1 MKSEITNKNTIAKPL
16 DRKSPRARWH
26 DYSGGEYFV
35 TVCTKN
41 RQHYFG
47 EVSSGNNVVLT
58 PIGSYLKMQIENL
71 PQHYPYASVFTYII
85 MPNHIHLIIKIDA
98 NKTPYDRR
106 DVARRIPTI
115 DMTAKNEYMRDIANK
130 QGWLSVC
137 IGGMKSAVTRFANAN
152 QIDFGW
158 QDSYH
163 DHIIRDINEMN
174 YIAGY
179 IVLNPVRWENDKFY
193 KSPTE

>member
-1 MKSEITNKNTIAKPL
+1 MKSEITNKKTFATHL

-41 RQHYFG
+41 RKHYFG
-47 EVSSGNNVVLT
+47 EVSSGNNVSLT
-58 PIGSYLKMQIENL
+58 TVGSYLKTQIEGL
-71 PQHYPYASVFTYII
+71 SQHYPYASVFTYII
-85 MPNHIHLIIKIDA
+85 MPNHLHMIIQIDA
-98 NKTPYDRR
+98 NKTPYNRGDIINN
-106 DVARRIPTI
+106 DG
-115 DMTAKNEYMRDIANK
+115 KNEYMRAIANK

-152 QIDFGW
+152 GLDFGW
-158 QDSYH
+158 QDSFH
-163 DHIIRDINEMN
+163 DHIIRDNNEMN